1 MRTVLSNTLL
11 RPRSFAWMSSRNF
24 SHSTLMKEEISKFE
38 ASGLSEDAED
48 AVLEVGDDVQFRIFR
63 GRITD
68 VKLDS
73 RGNVSRS
80 WYYIPLEPV
89 Y

>member
-1 MRTVLSNTLL
+1 
-11 RPRSFAWMSSRNF
+11 
-24 SHSTLMKEEISKFE
+24 MKEEISKFE
-38 ASGLSEDAED
+38 ASGLSEDAKD
-48 AVLEVGDDVQFRIFR
+48 AAVEVGDDVQFRIFR

-80 WYYIPLEPV
+80 RYYIPLEPV